1 MCEREIRAS
10 SSLQKQ
16 RERGGEWG
24 GERDENEVDKQAKEQ
39 SEINK
44 SNEFRKV
51 ENEAGIEIYREKNR
65 DLKKYMPINNFNKK
79 KI

>member
-1 MCEREIRAS
+1 MRRQS
-10 SSLQKQ
+10 KQ

-44 SNEFRKV
+44 QNEIRKV

-79 KI
+79 KCHH